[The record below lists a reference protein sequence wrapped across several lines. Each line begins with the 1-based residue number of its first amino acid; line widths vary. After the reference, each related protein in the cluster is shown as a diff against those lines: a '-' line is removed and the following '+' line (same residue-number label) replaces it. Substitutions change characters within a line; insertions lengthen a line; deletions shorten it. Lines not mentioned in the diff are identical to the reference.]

1 MNNKESIGQVNVI
14 NPAKELEVK
23 DYVNVSYNNVD
34 IKIIEVWENFT
45 DSNNENT
52 TFIIE
57 LNNPNTKANQVMHL
71 IPESLMMLFA
81 ALGSIP
87 KNKNNVEWYVAKSL
101 TQELIIQGSYDV

>member
-1 MNNKESIGQVNVI
+1 
-14 NPAKELEVK
+14 
-23 DYVNVSYNNVD
+23 
-34 IKIIEVWENFT
+34 
-45 DSNNENT
+45 
-52 TFIIE
+52 